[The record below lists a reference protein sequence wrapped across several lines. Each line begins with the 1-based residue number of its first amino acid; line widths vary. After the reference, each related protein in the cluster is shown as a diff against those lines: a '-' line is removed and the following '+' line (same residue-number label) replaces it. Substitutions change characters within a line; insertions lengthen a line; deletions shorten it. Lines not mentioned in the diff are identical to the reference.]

1 MTKAA
6 ILFSAPSV
14 PHAVPA
20 FPSARPKP
28 WSWPGK
34 RSASGEVMSRIMA
47 DKPYYDLSGGGLSL
61 SGGEPLLQADFC
73 AELAKRCSFEG
84 IRTLVD
90 TSACVPYSRFE
101 AVRPYVREYYVDL
114 KCPDEAAYRRHTGGS
129 LITVLDNLHRL
140 SDDGADITV
149 RIPIIPHVNDTP
161 EACAHMA
168 RHLDGIAVKAVHLLP
183 FHKLGLSKISGARPD
198 LSICG
203 GPELFSRGSAPSA
216 PRIFILSGIHC
227 RMNRRRTSPCPMRK
241 PPCSKGRS
249 NRLKFASIPCSH
261 RKKDGTPG
269 PYRLRRLR
277 HGRPYPRRP
286 AAGCI
291 SVHHRPRIRGP
302 GTRYP

>member
-1 MTKAA
+1 MDDVKGIITDIQGFSTDNGPGIRTTVFLKGCALRCPWCHNPET
-6 ILFSAPSV
+6 LFPAPQLLFYPQRCLHCGRCISRCPRHCHTDDESGHTFQRAVCTACGSCVSV
-14 PHAVPA
+14 CPA
-20 FPSARPKP
+20 EALVMA
-28 WSWPGK
+28 GK
-34 RSASGEVMSRIMA
+34 EVRVGEVMSRIMA

-129 LITVLDNLHRL
+129 LTTVLDNLHRL

-183 FHKLGLSKISGARPD
+183 FHKLGLSKYQALGLIYPYAEVPSYSVGD
-198 LSICG
+198 LLPLLRAFSSYPVSI
-203 GPELFSRGSAPSA
+203 
-216 PRIFILSGIHC
+216 
-227 RMNRRRTSPCPMRK
+227 
-241 PPCSKGRS
+241 
-249 NRLKFASIPCSH
+249 
-261 RKKDGTPG
+261 
-269 PYRLRRLR
+269 
-277 HGRPYPRRP
+277 
-286 AAGCI
+286 AG
-291 SVHHRPRIRGP
+291 
-302 GTRYP
+302 